1 MSFEVREAPIDIV
14 IAAAEEAASVSA
26 SSDVPLLG
34 RCVLDIVDELWS
46 NNGGIVIVE
55 GTPSESQTGFFRS
68 QNIELKAGN
77 T

>member
-1 MSFEVREAPIDIV
+1 MSFEVREAPID

-46 NNGGIVIVE
+46 NNGGDSDRRRYA
-55 GTPSESQTGFFRS
+55 SESQTGFFRS